1 MLRLADL
8 EQSKNAVLHSLGAA
22 SSQESYGHAIDEFIG
37 WYCSEPRLAFNR
49 MVVLRYRFFL
59 EQQNL
64 APSTINVRLAAV
76 RRLAYEAS
84 DTGLLSPDLAAGI
97 RRVKGAKRLGARIG
111 NWSTRPWINPEACS
125 AIRCQA
131 PSEANVIGRSWRCS
145 SDGRPESIFSSWDDA
160 TCQVGGPEIDVHQQR
175 GVKDLLSLEFN
186 MAASS
191 QPDVVAARK
200 QERLVFL
207 MTPWFDKVVA
217 AIAVVPFIWLTYV
230 RFRAFGFDLPRAVF
244 AIHLLVFIATM
255 ITRYWGVLTFG
266 VMSRGRPIAPH
277 WATDSLAILSVALV
291 T

>member
-1 MLRLADL
+1 
-8 EQSKNAVLHSLGAA
+8 
-22 SSQESYGHAIDEFIG
+22 
-37 WYCSEPRLAFNR
+37 
-49 MVVLRYRFFL
+49 
-59 EQQNL
+59 
-64 APSTINVRLAAV
+64 
-76 RRLAYEAS
+76 
-84 DTGLLSPDLAAGI
+84 
-97 RRVKGAKRLGARIG
+97 
-111 NWSTRPWINPEACS
+111 
-125 AIRCQA
+125 
-131 PSEANVIGRSWRCS
+131 
-145 SDGRPESIFSSWDDA
+145 
-160 TCQVGGPEIDVHQQR
+160 
-175 GVKDLLSLEFN
+175 

-291 T
+291 IWARLSLGRSIGLVPALRTLVTHGAYRYVRHPIYSAISLSIIAAALNAYSPWNLTIFALGIFWFALKIVVEESFLRSDPGYADYMQRVRWRWLPGIA